1 MEFTR
6 KLLVVINGIAAIAL
20 AGCALHYELLYNKPY
35 VEFASANVPTLFHG
49 KAMVI
54 TTKEADQ
61 EITHNF
67 PISGPGGRVSFDFD
81 GTYCRDIALAMFGKA
96 FEGGALHSSTLPS
109 QQAVSVV
116 AIEPRLAKFERK
128 SNGYDIEGRVVLNVK
143 FHLNNGRTVEKQY
156 DSGFVAFA
164 ASSGFTVKN
173 TNSFLYQSK
182 PKGEIAVHH
191 AFVVAYEL
199 CIKDME
205 SFVPL
210 LTSSN
215 SSSGGN

>member
-1 MEFTR
+1 MEFAR
-6 KLLVVINGIAAIAL
+6 KLLVVIHGIAAIAL
-20 AGCALHYELLYNKPY
+20 TGCALHYELLYNKPY
-35 VEFASANVPTLFHG
+35 VDFATANVPTLFRG
-49 KAMVI
+49 KALVV

-67 PISGPGGRVSFDFD
+67 PISGPGGRISYDFD

-96 FEGGALHSSTLPS
+96 FEGGAIHSSTLPS
-109 QQAVSVV
+109 QQAASVV
-116 AIEPRLAKFERK
+116 AIEPRLLKFERK
-128 SNGYDIEGRVVLNVK
+128 SNGYDIDGRVVLNVK
-143 FHLNNGRTVEKQY
+143 IYLNNGRAVEKQY

-164 ASSGFTVKN
+164 ASSGFAAKN
-173 TNSFLYQSK
+173 NDSFLYQSK

-210 LTSSN
+210 VTSSN
-215 SSSGGN
+215 VLNGK